1 MHTYTHARMHT
12 HTHTYTYA
20 WIRLHIQCTLS
31 HDGLVCFAF
40 SLYDSDGSRALDLG
54 ECCDMVS
61 LCSLR

>member
-1 MHTYTHARMHT
+1 MHT